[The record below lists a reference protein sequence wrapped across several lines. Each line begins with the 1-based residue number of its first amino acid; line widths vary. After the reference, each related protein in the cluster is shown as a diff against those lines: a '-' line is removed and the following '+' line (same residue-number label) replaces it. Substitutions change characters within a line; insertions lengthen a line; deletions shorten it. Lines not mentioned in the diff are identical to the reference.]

1 MHVGSLILISIFI
14 QDVGQSILESYSRVL
29 ESLAFTVVSQI
40 EDVLDAA
47 SETEKKNEGIYEGI
61 SNVNNTKMRTPLD
74 AAKVKNLAYFDK
86 LESL

>member
-1 MHVGSLILISIFI
+1 MIIISIFV

-29 ESLAFTVVSQI
+29 ESLAFTVMSQI

-47 SETEKKNEGIYEGI
+47 SEREKKNEGICEGI
-61 SNVNNTKMRTPLD
+61 SNVNDTKKRTPD
-74 AAKVKNLAYFDK
+74 AAKAKNLAYFDK

>member
-1 MHVGSLILISIFI
+1 MNVGSLIIISIFV

-29 ESLAFTVVSQI
+29 ESLAFTVMSQI

-47 SETEKKNEGIYEGI
+47 SETEKKNEGICKGI
-61 SNVNNTKMRTPLD
+61 SNANDTKKRTLPD
-74 AAKVKNLAYFDK
+74 AAKAKNLAYFDK